1 MKTGSV
7 RYSVK
12 LSLLFIISLLKAKIS
27 YDTFVP
33 FLNSK
38 PVIEA
43 SRVTDVR
50 DPRRLVGISHN
61 VFIGHVI
68 SNEGV
73 HYVDSRMPETKYS
86 VDVLEN
92 LKGNLEGVILLNQQ
106 GGVDNFGELNLFED
120 DPLHQTGRT
129 YLFATRYTRKPRWHT
144 LIPVYGDIPLESYH
158 YRNGNNQLEAKDV
171 DTINL
176 FRDAV
181 KHEIPYIILNR

>member
-1 MKTGSV
+1 
-7 RYSVK
+7 
-12 LSLLFIISLLKAKIS
+12 
-27 YDTFVP
+27 
-33 FLNSK
+33 
-38 PVIEA
+38 
-43 SRVTDVR
+43 
-50 DPRRLVGISHN
+50 
-61 VFIGHVI
+61 
-68 SNEGV
+68 
-73 HYVDSRMPETKYS
+73 MPETKYS

-120 DPLHQTGRT
+120 DPLLQTGRT
-129 YLFATRYTRKPRWHT
+129 YLFATRYSSKGGWHT